1 MKEPKVSDLKMDV
14 RGTGEIRRRM
24 ASSRSV
30 KITINVDRD
39 SLAILR
45 SKAAET
51 GIPYQRLLNQ
61 FLARALE
68 RNSESESRLDSLE
81 KEVSKLKRKIVA

>member
-30 KITINVDRD
+30 KITINIDRD
-39 SLAILR
+39 SLATLR
-45 SKAAET
+45 SKSAET

-68 RNSESESRLDSLE
+68 RNSESESRLDRLE
-81 KEVSKLKRKIVA
+81 KEDLPKGPK